1 MFPHLQHLRKL
12 DRLQRVPRRI
22 VVDRMNPFQAMEG
35 NEFIFRFRQNK
46 EAIHQLIQTIQND
59 LSLTLNNRGKSINNL
74 MVKCFCYYHQ
84 INLTCSRQQI

>member
-22 VVDRMNPFQAMEG
+22 VVDRMNPFQAMEE
-35 NEFIFRFRQNK
+35 NEFIFRFRLNK

-59 LSLTLNNRGKSINNL
+59 LPLTLNNNV

-84 INLTCSRQQI
+84 IYLTCSRQQI